1 MCGLVKPPST
11 AQHSDPLTSNP
22 RSDPSVGSSLAC
34 RSALNPTRSTTPPE
48 LFRIYLV
55 FAFDHHTRR
64 LHSSFNFSDAF
75 NSPRSIDREQVS
87 HFHSDHLRPH
97 HTVLIRNYCLIK
109 CLSSSLAYLGP
120 PSRCVQSFFRDE
132 RALPSFPPSF
142 PVRVQSAMPRF
153 SSRFFD
159 SCLSNPSR

>member
-1 MCGLVKPPST
+1 VRTGEASIHST
-11 AQHSDPLTSNP
+11 AQRPPHLESPI
-22 RSDPSVGSSLAC
+22 RSLGRFLAC
-34 RSALNPTRSTTPPE
+34 LPLCSKPHSIHNPPE